1 MSGHPYEDI
10 IRLPHPASTRH
21 HPMPNASRAAQFAP
35 FAALTGYEEAV
46 QETARLTEPERE
58 MDEESLRLL
67 NERFQE
73 IKERIHEQPEVTL
86 TCFVPDEQKEGG
98 QYITLTGRIRRI
110 DETNRQILLTDGTTI
125 DMDTIQ
131 QAGGPF

>member
-10 IRLPHPASTRH
+10 LRLPHPASTRH

-46 QETARLTEPERE
+46 QETARLTEPECE
-58 MDEESLRLL
+58 MDEESLRIL

-86 TCFVPDEQKEGG
+86 TCNFTDNSAASC
-98 QYITLTGRIRRI
+98 IHTLRSSFTFSS
-110 DETNRQILLTDGTTI
+110 NFACVFSSILWSILPLVINIIGLRL
-125 DMDTIQ
+125 
-131 QAGGPF
+131 